1 MILFFTIIVN
11 DIDNRFLIFNSSDTV
26 IHWSFSFLKNKWLGD
41 ELSIRKRWWRREGP
55 KMLLTKEEVW
65 EDKVRSSTDKIK
77 KMEGTWITVTVE
89 SDSCP
94 KHCMEAR
101 GVYGLGLWILV
112 VEMPKVEE
120 IVEWRCFA
128 CY

>member
-1 MILFFTIIVN
+1 
-11 DIDNRFLIFNSSDTV
+11 
-26 IHWSFSFLKNKWLGD
+26 
-41 ELSIRKRWWRREGP
+41 
-55 KMLLTKEEVW
+55 
-65 EDKVRSSTDKIK
+65 
-77 KMEGTWITVTVE
+77 MEGTWITVTVE

-101 GVYGLGLWILV
+101 GVYGLGLWI
-112 VEMPKVEE
+112 EMPKVEE